1 MKKLL
6 SKIKVSKAQL
16 HNTVMAKLDA
26 YKAAG
31 TELPPPEDYA
41 ENFVPFEMI

>member
-31 TELPPPEDYA
+31 A
-41 ENFVPFEMI
+41 